1 MRRLITY
8 ITLHFILSNSVSA
21 YEISTHQK
29 ISEYAY
35 DNSILAKDE
44 FFNNIGFDAEES
56 FLGYDNIRKRA
67 FLLMSD
73 GSKNEDGGLRFL
85 NHFYAPQMGG
95 EGLTKTP
102 GMASP
107 DWVLE
112 EQNNSAQTFSY
123 SDAINSFYFS
133 LQIKQPE
140 ERNRFF
146 GLTIERLG
154 HSVHHMQDMAQPQ
167 HVRDDIH
174 CDSLLCWP
182 IDGFYSPSL
191 YEKSTQKQNSNLP
204 FNAFHRLD
212 LSEFTRAREIWGS
225 PNDINSK
232 GIAVYTSYNFLS
244 EGTNFL
250 RDSSGQVVSNGENIY
265 PRYEEDKV
273 LELDIKQIN
282 PSSRLTGVIR
292 FYGTTFVNS
301 TVVNP
306 LATSQSVFDFE
317 IRKYA
322 AAPNYYNVSKAG
334 FTLNRINLNA
344 TRKFLIPKA
353 VTYSVGLIDYFF
365 RGRLEITDIQW
376 GATGLE
382 LTVHNISEGNFD
394 LGEGAFEVYYDAKD
408 GLRYP
413 ATIINTGAITS
424 LTNGDSTTLSLEV
437 PSDVDWSKE
446 NPFVLVF
453 KGIIGEE
460 QGIAAKVFNASMRS
474 LVFTTNDPDAAD
486 YSSHEIYWGNGE
498 WVLSE
503 ATNNKVGNLDW
514 RGWYVNGMPTRVL
527 SWKGP
532 QTRYLPKNSW
542 KYEYSD
548 MIYMDGLEAFRVP
561 GGHRVLGAALQKD
574 LYDESKAWV
583 VAVCRNELNDSR
595 EDIIFRRPA
604 TIDLSGTLY
613 EPDLHPDG
621 WEEIGRHAFLSYGYP
636 FQPWFFNG
644 DGTEAQTMRWN
655 YDSSASY
662 YSQLHRLKV
671 TIPQAR
677 VAYFQD
683 MGVTALQ
690 ENYTLTTSCSR
701 GPTVYQNDCD
711 GQPVGTSGNI
721 YSERHDNKSI
731 STDYDLTGSN
741 IVAVDY
747 IDNQEVFLEYH
758 VNNVVTEGQDSDYD
772 SIYSASCEVVDEP
785 LPVHTVRT
793 NETSSVTDA
802 ETVTYYSASNNYVK
816 VANSGNLT
824 VDEYLWNKTINK
836 KATSTNIQS
845 VEGSG
850 NNTYLILEYIDLRYG
865 VVVAVETDKTWL
877 TTRQDGSTIANNGTE
892 ETRILTWKKGITS
905 KEVIGTTTVS
915 FNSGYRPIDCTSQD
929 ITFSEPYSVE
939 PVYGGYYGN
948 IMMGIDLQGRIFYS
962 YAYFNQV
969 YNRLEN
975 GDVGKLLNQSVDNT
989 WFSIVGIK

>member
-306 LATSQSVFDFE
+306 LATSQSVFDF
-317 IRKYA
+317 
-322 AAPNYYNVSKAG
+322 
-334 FTLNRINLNA
+334 
-344 TRKFLIPKA
+344 
-353 VTYSVGLIDYFF
+353 
-365 RGRLEITDIQW
+365 
-376 GATGLE
+376 
-382 LTVHNISEGNFD
+382 
-394 LGEGAFEVYYDAKD
+394 
-408 GLRYP
+408 
-413 ATIINTGAITS
+413 
-424 LTNGDSTTLSLEV
+424 
-437 PSDVDWSKE
+437 
-446 NPFVLVF
+446 
-453 KGIIGEE
+453 
-460 QGIAAKVFNASMRS
+460 
-474 LVFTTNDPDAAD
+474 
-486 YSSHEIYWGNGE
+486 
-498 WVLSE
+498 
-503 ATNNKVGNLDW
+503 
-514 RGWYVNGMPTRVL
+514 
-527 SWKGP
+527 
-532 QTRYLPKNSW
+532 
-542 KYEYSD
+542 
-548 MIYMDGLEAFRVP
+548 
-561 GGHRVLGAALQKD
+561 
-574 LYDESKAWV
+574 
-583 VAVCRNELNDSR
+583 
-595 EDIIFRRPA
+595 
-604 TIDLSGTLY
+604 
-613 EPDLHPDG
+613 
-621 WEEIGRHAFLSYGYP
+621 
-636 FQPWFFNG
+636 
-644 DGTEAQTMRWN
+644 
-655 YDSSASY
+655 
-662 YSQLHRLKV
+662 
-671 TIPQAR
+671 
-677 VAYFQD
+677 
-683 MGVTALQ
+683 
-690 ENYTLTTSCSR
+690 
-701 GPTVYQNDCD
+701 
-711 GQPVGTSGNI
+711 
-721 YSERHDNKSI
+721 
-731 STDYDLTGSN
+731 
-741 IVAVDY
+741 
-747 IDNQEVFLEYH
+747 
-758 VNNVVTEGQDSDYD
+758 
-772 SIYSASCEVVDEP
+772 
-785 LPVHTVRT
+785 
-793 NETSSVTDA
+793 
-802 ETVTYYSASNNYVK
+802 
-816 VANSGNLT
+816 
-824 VDEYLWNKTINK
+824 
-836 KATSTNIQS
+836 
-845 VEGSG
+845 
-850 NNTYLILEYIDLRYG
+850 
-865 VVVAVETDKTWL
+865 
-877 TTRQDGSTIANNGTE
+877 
-892 ETRILTWKKGITS
+892 
-905 KEVIGTTTVS
+905 
-915 FNSGYRPIDCTSQD
+915 
-929 ITFSEPYSVE
+929 
-939 PVYGGYYGN
+939 
-948 IMMGIDLQGRIFYS
+948 
-962 YAYFNQV
+962 
-969 YNRLEN
+969 
-975 GDVGKLLNQSVDNT
+975 
-989 WFSIVGIK
+989 